1 MQAGLPKALNF
12 RGQSR
17 CLAHLAAFTHRLE
30 GYGPNN
36 EALVIRVTFESH
48 VFSKSEGLGSH
59 DFLDESG
66 NRRFFCPDRYDF
78 SFTLPDDVRRILD
91 QNVYMWEVKDK
102 NQVANLAV
110 LSPASL
116 QMVSGTHNVLVY
128 YLYQSGVAGIHVEM
142 RVKSCYR
149 RTIDFGRYKKR
160 EKIRVFVRTV
170 CFKGGRVPKA

>member
-1 MQAGLPKALNF
+1 MQSGLPKTLNF

-17 CLAHLAAFTHRLE
+17 CLAHLVAFTHRLE
-30 GYGPNN
+30 GFGPNN

-48 VFSKSEGLGSH
+48 VFSKSEGLGKH

-66 NRRFFCPDRYDF
+66 NRRFFCADRYAF
-78 SFTLPDDVRRILD
+78 SFTLPDDVRRMLD
-91 QNVYMWEVKDK
+91 QNVYTWEVKDK
-102 NQVANLAV
+102 NQFANLAV

-128 YLYQSGVAGIHVEM
+128 YLYHSGIAGIHVEM
-142 RVKSCYR
+142 KVKSCYQ
-149 RTIDFGRYKKR
+149 RTINFERQKKL
-160 EKIRVFVRTV
+160 EKIRVFLRTV